1 MSIWEKEVGV
11 GGQIPPPV
19 GRMSRLL
26 RPLGD
31 DLSGD
36 ALPAITHSI
45 DLKKKRIT
53 FTVAGLL
60 TINDARICAEAV
72 KGSLGTWRGLTVLV
86 DSRRARWRL
95 AFAELEQVAHFTQ
108 RLNHVAVRRA
118 AVVAANNSSGSIAE
132 ILIAYSRS
140 SDCPMRLFED
150 MEEAEAWLETSVE

>member
-11 GGQIPPPV
+11 GGQIPPV

-26 RPLGD
+26 RSLGD
-31 DLSGD
+31 DLSED

-45 DLKKKRIT
+45 DLKKKRISC
-53 FTVAGLL
+53 TVAGLL

-86 DSRRARWRL
+86 DLRRAHWRL

-108 RLNHVAVRRA
+108 ELNHVAVRRV
-118 AVVAANNSSGSIAE
+118 AVVTAHNSSSGDIAE